1 MALDYLIREPETMAE
16 KSPLL
21 LLLHGYGS
29 NEADLFSFA
38 EMLPPTYYVV
48 SVRAPHTLMRDS
60 FAWFALDF
68 TADEKR
74 FSNLDQA
81 RESLESVA
89 DFIDYLLQKYPID
102 PKGVTLIGFSQGA
115 ILSYALSFK
124 YPEKVHRVAALSG
137 YLNAEIFDLLEPSD
151 KHTKLRYFVSH
162 GSVDQVV
169 PVQWAR
175 KAPEFLRTLGSQV
188 TFKEYPVGHGVA
200 PQNFADLL
208 QWLNEIA

>member
-1 MALDYLIREPETMAE
+1 MALEYLIRESESPEAN
-16 KSPLL
+16 SPLIV
-21 LLLHGYGS
+21 LLHGYGS
-29 NEADLFSFA
+29 NEADLFAFA
-38 EMLPPTYYVV
+38 DMLPASHHVV
-48 SVRAPHTLMRDS
+48 SLRAPHTLMRES

-89 DFIDYLLQKYPID
+89 SFMDDFIASNRVDENN
-102 PKGVTLIGFSQGA
+102 VTLIGFSQGA

-124 YPEKVHRVAALSG
+124 YPQKVKQVAALSG
-137 YLNAEIFDLLEPSD
+137 YLNPDIFELASTPGIS
-151 KHTKLRYFVSH
+151 HLRYFISH
-162 GSVDQVV
+162 GSADQVV

-175 KAPEFLRTLGSQV
+175 KAPEILRELGCEV
-188 TFKEYPVGHGVA
+188 TYNEYPVGHGVA

-208 QWLNEIA
+208 KWLKQA

>member
-1 MALDYLIREPETMAE
+1 MTWQYLSRDAKDNDN
-16 KSPLL
+16 KSPLIV
-21 LLLHGYGS
+21 LLHGYGS
-29 NEADLFSFA
+29 NEADLFAFA
-38 EMLPPTYYVV
+38 DMLPESHYVV
-48 SVRAPHTLMRDS
+48 SLRAPHTLMRES

-89 DFIDYLLQKYPID
+89 SFIDDFIASNRVDENN
-102 PKGVTLIGFSQGA
+102 VTLIGFSQGA

-124 YPEKVHRVAALSG
+124 YPEKIKQVAALSG
-137 YLNAEIFDLLEPSD
+137 YLNPDIFELSS
-151 KHTKLRYFVSH
+151 TTGISGLRYFISH
-162 GSVDQVV
+162 GSADQVV

-175 KAPEFLRTLGSQV
+175 KAPEILRELGCDV
-188 TFKEYPVGHGVA
+188 TYNEYPVGHGVA

-208 QWLNEIA
+208 KWLNEA